1 MSLARFTFTNRARPI
16 IELGVGDNRIDTAGG
31 RWQVSYWDNPTA
43 IWAGTEPLWL
53 DITCITY
60 DVTTTLGRQRT
71 TDNFAPG
78 TASLTM
84 SNVAGWADPNPP
96 AGTPAFEQIRPG
108 CPLRIGVDHDE
119 YGIVWL
125 WRGYVD
131 AVEPEFQPQL
141 GDVAN
146 ISAVCALGEA
156 GRVWTAE
163 LPELVGDGDTA
174 SMRFNR
180 ILNAAEWPAGARS
193 IEAVATPMLPTVFGE
208 QTANMLTQCA
218 DSYGGAVYGDTEGCV
233 VARNRD
239 WQTYMPDTPP
249 DATVGNFGGTGS
261 PGYWAPGTPAVPGYL
276 TPTVGTVTTPD
287 PGPLPAEC
295 VFVYKM
301 RLDTDLDNHSVVVS
315 QDSPGQRSWSL
326 FKWYAATTWVWSQS
340 SDGTAEDIQAA
351 SGVLLTGGTDQT
363 WALAVDQD
371 AAGSRSFEAFSYD
384 GSTWTSYGAFNAP
397 LLSVF
402 DSTALVRIGANYS
415 GTANVWQG
423 RIYSVE
429 LRTGLDPAAGTVL
442 WRFDADDYPGTGTSY
457 VDPRGRTWTLTNA
470 AAITPKVPEGPPVW
484 VPSVLGEVCPSAW
497 HIAHD
502 RADIITRVILAQFG
516 STEQRVYDD
525 VPGQLMYGIETY
537 ETADLICA
545 LPAELDLLA
554 ARLFRTRGYQTG
566 SRVDRLVI
574 NAATGHDAVDLVT
587 TASVFKPSRWRCRHM
602 QARGTIFDA
611 ELFVTG
617 IRHEISPTAWIT
629 SFDLDAAAPWVASA
643 TLGWSGGT
651 WDRELWADD
660 VAVLLDE
667 ARQLLAEM
675 RAA

>member
-71 TDNFAPG
+71 TDQFAPG

-108 CPLRIGVDHDE
+108 CPLRIGIDHATL
-119 YGIVWL
+119 GIIWL
-125 WRGYVD
+125 WRGFVD
-131 AVEPEFQPQL
+131 AVEPEFLPGV

-163 LPELVGDGDTA
+163 LPEVVGDGDTA

-180 ILNAAEWPAGARS
+180 ILNAAEWPIGARS

-208 QTANMLTQCA
+208 QAANMLTQCA
-218 DSYGGAVYGDTEGCV
+218 DSYGGAVYGDTDGRV
-233 VARNRD
+233 VTRNRD
-239 WQTYMPDTPP
+239 WQTYMPDTPV
-249 DATVGNFGGTGS
+249 DATVGN
-261 PGYWAPGTPAVPGYL
+261 
-276 TPTVGTVTTPD
+276 
-287 PGPLPAEC
+287 
-295 VFVYKM
+295 
-301 RLDTDLDNHSVVVS
+301 
-315 QDSPGQRSWSL
+315 
-326 FKWYAATTWVWSQS
+326 
-340 SDGTAEDIQAA
+340 
-351 SGVLLTGGTDQT
+351 
-363 WALAVDQD
+363 
-371 AAGSRSFEAFSYD
+371 
-384 GSTWTSYGAFNAP
+384 
-397 LLSVF
+397 
-402 DSTALVRIGANYS
+402 IGA
-415 GTANVWQG
+415 
-423 RIYSVE
+423 
-429 LRTGLDPAAGTVL
+429 
-442 WRFDADDYPGTGTSY
+442 DD
-457 VDPRGRTWTLTNA
+457 
-470 AAITPKVPEGPPVW
+470 I
-484 VPSVLGEVCPSAW
+484 CPSAW
-497 HIAHD
+497 HLGHD

-516 STEQRVYDD
+516 ESVSRVYDD
-525 VPGQLMYGIETY
+525 IPGQLMYGIETY
-537 ETADLICA
+537 EASDLICA
-545 LPAELDLLA
+545 LPDELDLLA
-554 ARLFRTRGYQTG
+554 GRLLRTRSYLTG

-574 NAATGHDAVDLVT
+574 NASTGRDAVDLVT

-602 QARGTIFDA
+602 QSRGTIFDA

-629 SFDLDAAAPWVASA
+629 AFDLDAAAPWVASA

-675 RAA
+675 RVA